1 MLRKLLFQY
10 QDKRQ
15 LVIAVVGAFL
25 GMTFLITSIHYLIKV
40 NDFGKGAEILG
51 PNTIIVQKKVS
62 NFSTL
67 NMAKTDFSLSEIE
80 QMKKE
85 SFILDVKPV
94 ESNNFTVSIETADP
108 SVPRFRGNIFIQTVD
123 PNFLDVKSTKWH
135 WKEGDTIVPMIMPR
149 DFLVM
154 LNTYMSSAGIPQ
166 VSDDLA
172 MDIKFKFALM
182 NDTMK
187 EYISCRI
194 IGFTNEVPS
203 VLVPQSFMNWA
214 NNRFAPDAEQK
225 ITQIMISGKENEFG
239 LVEQMLKEKHLESK
253 NAQVIVGRL
262 KSMVGTLILV
272 VLGISIIAVFLS
284 GLVLIQYLQL
294 LLSKNL
300 YEVRTLMRLGHH
312 PNTLVKNFFVYFSKV
327 FGIIGIL
334 SLAAFIGFKLLLD
347 SVFESGGLYID
358 TGLSLLSILALVLA
372 YSLFALASY
381 LSARKGIYEQNNG

>member
-1 MLRKLLFQY
+1 MLRKLLFQH

-15 LVIAVVGAFL
+15 LVIAVIGAFL

-62 NFSTL
+62 SFSTL
-67 NMAKTDFSLSEIE
+67 NVAKTDFSLSEIE
-80 QMKKE
+80 QIKKE
-85 SFILDVKPV
+85 PFILDVKPV
-94 ESNNFTVSIETADP
+94 EANNFTVSIETADP
-108 SVPRFRGNIFIQTVD
+108 MVPRFRGNIFIQTVD
-123 PNFLDVKSTKWH
+123 PDFLDVKSNKWH
-135 WKEGDTIVPMIMPR
+135 WKEGDTLVPMIMPR

-166 VSDDLA
+166 VSDELA

-214 NNRFAPDAEQK
+214 NKRFAPDAEQK

-239 LVEQMLKEKHLESK
+239 LVEQMLKDRHLESK

-272 VLGISIIAVFLS
+272 VLVISIIAVFLS

-312 PNTLVKNFFVYFSKV
+312 PNTLIRTFFIYFSKV
-327 FGIIGIL
+327 FGLIGLL
-334 SLAAFIGFKLLLD
+334 SLGTFIGFKLFLD

-358 TGLSLLSILALVLA
+358 TQLSLLSITALVLA
-372 YSLFALASY
+372 YALFALASY

>member
-62 NFSTL
+62 NFNTL
-67 NMAKTDFSLSEIE
+67 NMAKTDFSLNEIE

-123 PNFLDVKSTKWH
+123 PDFLDVKSNKWH

-334 SLAAFIGFKLLLD
+334 SLAAFIGFKLILD

-358 TGLSLLSILALVLA
+358 TGLSLLSILALVMA